1 MGYHIG
7 ELFRGELVFRQHDA
21 VGPGM
26 GRAILQRRVHPDEQD
41 FPGALPLEAREKS
54 VQTRDQRA
62 QMPSFLFGPIQDR
75 ALHELHEPAL
85 VHLVAGPEL
94 SRALERAGCKNVL
107 IPGAE
112 DGATFGSR
120 RERIRRGGGVV
131 RKGAMR
137 GAADTQ
143 DENQETERRGRAP
156 DVTSSAPHEYCPPHH
171 HRLLAAADEHA

>member
-1 MGYHIG
+1 
-7 ELFRGELVFRQHDA
+7 
-21 VGPGM
+21 M
-26 GRAILQRRVHPDEQD
+26 GRAILERRVHADEQD

-54 VQTRDQRA
+54 VQARDQRA

-94 SRALERAGCKNVL
+94 DRALERAGCKNVL

-112 DGATFGSR
+112 DGAAFGSR
-120 RERIRRGGGVV
+120 RERIRRGGGIV

-137 GAADTQ
+137 GAAETQ
-143 DENQETERRGRAP
+143 DENQGTERRGRAP
-156 DVTSSAPHEYCPPHH
+156 DVTATPPNECCAPKAPPPASP
-171 HRLLAAADEHA
+171 RPAQRG